1 MYLYRLPPTGSASM
15 AAVLYS
21 QNGIVQ
27 KDEEKVLNPEEIIT
41 MNWLAENVIGTLPER
56 KELME
61 KAKPLINV
69 QGLNENREEDA

>member
-1 MYLYRLPPTGSASM
+1 M
-15 AAVLYS
+15 
-21 QNGIVQ
+21 
-27 KDEEKVLNPEEIIT
+27 NPEEIIT